1 MELCSQASFSDAHEC
16 KSIPIIAAN
25 VQRMIKPSQSQIW
38 AVLSKEDDIHRVNY
52 SLTAGFLG
60 RLCLS
65 GEIFDIPDEN
75 WQITLEAINLYGE
88 ITPIIK
94 DGYTRIIECT
104 AEDYNDPTGYQI
116 VLRELGDKALMIVHT
131 FKDGANPPVEKH
143 HEGWKIIKT
152 FGSDLD
158 GDFRGKAYLLEK

>member
-131 FKDGANPPVEKH
+131 FKDGANPPIDKYLDDY
-143 HEGWKIIKT
+143 KIAKA

-158 GDFRGKAYLLEK
+158 GEFRGNAYLLEK

>member
-75 WQITLEAINLYGE
+75 WQITLEAIKLYGE

-131 FKDGANPPVEKH
+131 FKDGANPPIDKYLDDY
-143 HEGWKIIKT
+143 KIAKA

-158 GDFRGKAYLLEK
+158 GEFRGKAYLLEK